1 VTLRKMTIELCLRGR
16 PCGLFLGGESQAAA
30 APRVQDEDNGDVAE
44 PSATFS
50 LQSSS
55 SSFPLECNG
64 VSTAAVDAMRRSTTA
79 MRYPRF
85 TNLQDGR
92 PSKISGQ
99 RSRTL
104 HWNLT
109 FLMAILSAL
118 ARPLSADAFM
128 SPAALGQASERIH
141 AISVLRVAEPTR
153 RGVPEG
159 TDPSMSSHN
168 SDEVRQGVRASAAG
182 GAAAAVVG
190 APTTAGA
197 LVTHAKNKD
206 AGDLTIEDGAEIGRL
221 VASVAHGKR
230 RPRKRGDQDKLKRRG
245 AADALSQQPGGG
257 AMTGAPPARGAVRSR
272 SGRFCSASG
281 CKKLAVYGQSQG
293 EGRGARVCAVHRQAA
308 DENLRA
314 KRCQHPDGATRTR
327 DSCCLRARPG
337 PRSVALLNS
346 AAPRDP
352 RGSHAAELRLKQ
364 SSCALSYRAAP

>member
-1 VTLRKMTIELCLRGR
+1 
-16 PCGLFLGGESQAAA
+16 
-30 APRVQDEDNGDVAE
+30 
-44 PSATFS
+44 
-50 LQSSS
+50 
-55 SSFPLECNG
+55 
-64 VSTAAVDAMRRSTTA
+64 
-79 MRYPRF
+79 
-85 TNLQDGR
+85 
-92 PSKISGQ
+92 
-99 RSRTL
+99 
-104 HWNLT
+104 
-109 FLMAILSAL
+109 MAILSAL

-182 GAAAAVVG
+182 GAAAAGVG
-190 APTTAGA
+190 APPGA
-197 LVTHAKNKD
+197 LVTHAKNKG
-206 AGDLTIEDGAEIGRL
+206 AGDRTIEDGAEIGRL

-230 RPRKRGDQDKLKRRG
+230 RPRKRGDPDKLKRRG
-245 AADALSQQPGGG
+245 AADALGQQPGGG
-257 AMTGAPPARGAVRSR
+257 AMTVAPPARGAVRSR
-272 SGRFCSASG
+272 SGRFCTASG
-281 CKKLAVYGQSQG
+281 CQKLAVYGQSQG

-314 KRCQHPDGATRTR
+314 KRCQHPDGATRAR
-327 DSCCLRARPG
+327 DSSCPRARPG
-337 PRSVALLNS
+337 PRSAALLKS